1 MKKLHLF
8 LIYYL
13 KHVQMF
19 QISIGAT
26 DKNVSKPSFNVR
38 IWQNAFIGLGRG
50 KMCEVFQHDKACSFI
65 EPSALYI
72 NLLSIKTFLS
82 ELRINLANGFHV
94 AVCQNIARTKECHHE
109 PHSRQ
114 MPH

>member
-65 EPSALYI
+65 EPFSALYS

-82 ELRINLANGFHV
+82 ALRVHLANGSMLRG
-94 AVCQNIARTKECHHE
+94 ARILGELKKCHHE
-109 PHSRQ
+109 P
-114 MPH
+114 